1 MYIDRPKKKKKKGN
15 EIHIHRFGTSLRSIA
30 RLAKRRPSFT
40 ELTSRNTEE
49 KGEEK
54 KKKRKEKKG
63 AITVPRGEMA
73 RLSATGQWY
82 LVARKFYF
90 RVYDNCTLRWSTDS
104 R

>member
-54 KKKRKEKKG
+54 KRKEKKKKEQLQSLG
-63 AITVPRGEMA
+63 GKWHA
-73 RLSATGQWY
+73 
-82 LVARKFYF
+82 
-90 RVYDNCTLRWSTDS
+90 
-104 R
+104 

>member
-1 MYIDRPKKKKKKGN
+1 MYIDRPKKKKKKKGN

-54 KKKRKEKKG
+54 KEKKRKKRSNYSPSGGNGTLKRHR
-63 AITVPRGEMA
+63 TMVPR
-73 RLSATGQWY
+73 SAKI
-82 LVARKFYF
+82 LF
-90 RVYDNCTLRWSTDS
+90 S
-104 R
+104 RIR